1 MDTTAKKGLMGVKLT
16 NAFGVDPDDL
26 IIVGGD
32 TPDKKSPLYDER
44 VNLPVNESL
53 VKNIMVYGVLEPVL
67 VRKNS
72 HEDFEVVDGR
82 QRVRAAREANNR
94 LREAGRDA
102 EVIRVPILVKKAEG
116 GVLAGMMVSA
126 NEIRQDDTPLAKARK
141 AGHLIGLGRT
151 EDEVATI
158 FGVTTQT
165 IGNWLR
171 LLNLAPE
178 LLTQVEQG
186 NVSAS
191 EASKVAKA
199 PEAVQRKIAAKVE
212 AEPAKR
218 GRPSGEGGVSLV
230 PSKKRIRTMIETPEV
245 KSSRAAVA
253 ALNWVLGLLDDEGL
267 DRALRESKA

>member
-1 MDTTAKKGLMGVKLT
+1 MDTEKKGLTGIKLL
-16 NAFGVDPDDL
+16 AYSVDPDDL
-26 IIVGGD
+26 VIVGGD

-67 VRKNS
+67 VRKNA
-72 HEDFEVVDGR
+72 HDDFEVVDGR
-82 QRVRAAREANNR
+82 QRVRAAREANRR

-102 EVIRVPILVKKAEG
+102 EVIRVPIIIKKAEG
-116 GVLAGMMVSA
+116 SQLAGMMVSA

-141 AGHLIGLGRT
+141 ASHLIGLGRT
-151 EDEVATI
+151 EDEAATI
-158 FGVTTQT
+158 FGVTPQT

-171 LLNLAPE
+171 LLNLTPE
-178 LLTQVEQG
+178 LLSQVEQG

-212 AEPAKR
+212 AAPTQK
-218 GRPSGEGGVSLV
+218 GRPTGATSLV
-230 PSKKRIRTMIETPEV
+230 PSKKRIRTMIETSEV
-245 KSSRAAVA
+245 KSNRAAVA
-253 ALNWVLGLLDDEGL
+253 ALNWVLGLLDDEGF
-267 DRALRESKA
+267 DRALRESK